1 MVQDPNFWRRFS
13 VAVHN
18 DEAAIL
24 AKDIESG
31 KKETKHAYVVS
42 HSSPLDSPTTP
53 TSQTLLSPAFP
64 PAAFARPLSAPV
76 PILQREAKPALAQR
90 KSHAAGEK
98 SVYFVSSSAEEEEE
112 KQPEPTALPALP
124 SPSSPQTSRFSIS
137 PPPSPLKNRLSR
149 LRFPLASHP
158 PTQPSTPLSASFAPS
173 TKTSSSPSARWSR
186 LKHPSGSRLSLGV
199 SLSGRPKSAF
209 RFWTTI
215 SADAADCRDSE
226 WLEGQRR
233 KARQRTW
240 MCWLFWMVFL
250 VVVVGAVGAVVV
262 LRGKG
267 II

>member
-18 DEAAIL
+18 DEAAML
-24 AKDIESG
+24 AKDLESG
-31 KKETKHAYVVS
+31 KKETKHAYVMS

-53 TSQTLLSPAFP
+53 NSQTLLSPAFP

-76 PILQREAKPALAQR
+76 PILQREAASAREQR
-90 KSHAAGEK
+90 RSHAAGEK
-98 SVYFVSSSAEEEEE
+98 SVYFSASVEE
-112 KQPEPTALPALP
+112 KAPEMIALHKLP

-137 PPPSPLKNRLSR
+137 PPPSPKPNRISR
-149 LRFPLASHP
+149 LRFPLTSHP
-158 PTQPSTPLSASFAPS
+158 PTQPSTPLSATFAPS
-173 TKTSSSPSARWSR
+173 TKTSPSTRWSR
-186 LKHPSGSRLSLGV
+186 IKNPNGSRLSLGV

-215 SADAADCRDSE
+215 SADAATSRDSE

-250 VVVVGAVGAVVV
+250 VVVVGAVVTVVV

>member
-64 PAAFARPLSAPV
+64 PPAFARPLSAPV
-76 PILQREAKPALAQR
+76 PILQRETKPALLQR

-98 SVYFVSSSAEEEEE
+98 TVYFTPSSAEEE
-112 KQPEPTALPALP
+112 KQPEMIALHKLP

-137 PPPSPLKNRLSR
+137 PPPSPLKNRISR

-158 PTQPSTPLSASFAPS
+158 PSQPCTPLSATFAPS
-173 TKTSSSPSARWSR
+173 TKTPSSPSARWSR
-186 LKHPSGSRLSLGV
+186 IKHPNGSRLSLGV

-215 SADAADCRDSE
+215 SADAAESRDSE

-240 MCWLFWMVFL
+240 MCWSFWLVFL
-250 VVVVGAVGAVVV
+250 VLVVGAVVTVVV